1 MNLLLWIV
9 MGLLAG
15 WIASVVMRT
24 DSAQGPAMDILLGI
38 LGAVAGGLIMNLFGA
53 SGVNGFN
60 AYSLL
65 VATLGA
71 VLLIWVRRA
80 LPA

>member
-1 MNLLLWIV
+1 MNLLLWVI

-24 DSAQGPAMDILLGI
+24 DNAQGPAMDII
-38 LGAVAGGLIMNLFGA
+38 LGVLGAIAGGLVMNLFGA

-60 AYSLL
+60 VYSLL
-65 VATLGA
+65 VATFGA